1 MTLDQ
6 NLFTLQIKPSPTD
19 PTLVDLADPSGNVFY
34 RKERST
40 GVGYNVSLYDFI
52 TQSVLVTATAPSPT
66 GKVKIIELQNPS
78 VPVEFK
84 ASGTFSVKWAFSWK
98 GHEFE
103 WKREEECYIIRKP
116 DPPVLIAITTRKESN
131 RIQSATVQILDYN
144 LDRFEIED
152 RKGLELVILTA
163 LLTFLDSADVNF
175 PNMMVNDERSP
186 VPGVIPPPPPG
197 GGRRKSMWTALSPF
211 GSNSRQ
217 SVVVTPAPT
226 PPAES
231 TTGLTS
237 SSSAISRSRTKSSPG
252 PLDKPHNASA
262 VLPPTTAAH
271 VHHRPFSASSRSRS
285 NFIPSSSRMESNNK
299 PAPPTQPLTPPPPPP
314 LHSSPPIHP
323 TLTDH
328 HNHHADRHND
338 TSTSI
343 RPRRA
348 TSSGVDLI
356 AQLLAPRHVIHE
368 ITVYEEGGIEDYA
381 KFCWR
386 LLRDEAIAFIT
397 ICSGHSSQVQKV
409 LEVVEATKRLR
420 FEKGP
425 CIELLQFVAYYPLP
439 GGTTLQQRLEDKA
452 RIANMSP
459 KEVKKSQ
466 KKKEKEEEKKKRRL
480 DAAKSKKGKAKDN
493 DNDPANAELDVE
505 PETETVHP
513 HIPPKSVNV
522 RLTKV
527 EVGKLTR
534 INSLAL
540 PEVGQATATTPE
552 EKTKS
557 TKGNMRL
564 KSLQPTVE
572 VINTFMPPLSSSALR
587 PFQILDSS
595 SNKRKYLQD
604 PALLSNAA
612 PVSNARQQ
620 QQRPSPNQNRNS
632 RRSGSGAALPS
643 PSSSSSSH
651 NPPPHHHHPNHYHR
665 KSVTGSGAGSSARGN
680 TNSQV
685 ELSATSILPRTG
697 SVSSTMQRVS
707 AVSRPELG
715 VPHPANASA
724 ATSSSYPTSSSTSP
738 HIIIHAQTSSSA
750 PLSSSSS
757 PALSSPPALRPP
769 PLPPRRSQGMLKP
782 DSKNDLG
789 AAEVTDQRQGI
800 QFEELLV
807 AGPST
812 LTTGSGP
819 GPNQA
824 PPSYSELLM
833 EDEFPVNF

>member
-78 VPVEFK
+78 VPVELK

-175 PNMMVNDERSP
+175 PSMMVNDERSP
-186 VPGVIPPPPPG
+186 VPGVIPPPPG

-231 TTGLTS
+231 TT
-237 SSSAISRSRTKSSPG
+237 
-252 PLDKPHNASA
+252 
-262 VLPPTTAAH
+262 
-271 VHHRPFSASSRSRS
+271 
-285 NFIPSSSRMESNNK
+285 
-299 PAPPTQPLTPPPPPP
+299 
-314 LHSSPPIHP
+314 
-323 TLTDH
+323 
-328 HNHHADRHND
+328 
-338 TSTSI
+338 
-343 RPRRA
+343 A

-397 ICSGHSSQVQKV
+397 IRSGHSSQVQKV

-439 GGTTLQQRLEDKA
+439 GGTTLQQRLEDRA

-540 PEVGQATATTPE
+540 PEVGQATSTTPE

-572 VINTFMPPLSSSALR
+572 DPRFLVQQAEIPTR
-587 PFQILDSS
+587 YTITTRDS
-595 SNKRKYLQD
+595 
-604 PALLSNAA
+604 ALLSNAA
-612 PVSNARQQ
+612 PVSNARQR

-651 NPPPHHHHPNHYHR
+651 NPPHHQHHPNHYHR

-715 VPHPANASA
+715 VSHPANASA

-769 PLPPRRSQGMLKP
+769 PLPPRRSQGMLNP
-782 DSKNDLG
+782 DSKNELG
-789 AAEVTDQRQGI
+789 AAEVTDQRQGM

>member
-1 MTLDQ
+1 
-6 NLFTLQIKPSPTD
+6 
-19 PTLVDLADPSGNVFY
+19 
-34 RKERST
+34 
-40 GVGYNVSLYDFI
+40 
-52 TQSVLVTATAPSPT
+52 
-66 GKVKIIELQNPS
+66 
-78 VPVEFK
+78 
-84 ASGTFSVKWAFSWK
+84 
-98 GHEFE
+98 
-103 WKREEECYIIRKP
+103 
-116 DPPVLIAITTRKESN
+116 
-131 RIQSATVQILDYN
+131 
-144 LDRFEIED
+144 
-152 RKGLELVILTA
+152 
-163 LLTFLDSADVNF
+163 
-175 PNMMVNDERSP
+175 
-186 VPGVIPPPPPG
+186 
-197 GGRRKSMWTALSPF
+197 
-211 GSNSRQ
+211 
-217 SVVVTPAPT
+217 
-226 PPAES
+226 
-231 TTGLTS
+231 
-237 SSSAISRSRTKSSPG
+237 
-252 PLDKPHNASA
+252 
-262 VLPPTTAAH
+262 
-271 VHHRPFSASSRSRS
+271 
-285 NFIPSSSRMESNNK
+285 MESNNK

-505 PETETVHP
+505 PETETVNKGRSWETHP
-513 HIPPKSVNV
+513 D
-522 RLTKV
+522 
-527 EVGKLTR
+527 KLTCT
-534 INSLAL
+534 S
-540 PEVGQATATTPE
+540 G
-552 EKTKS
+552 
-557 TKGNMRL
+557 GNMRL

-572 VINTFMPPLSSSALR
+572 DPRFLVQQAEIPTR
-587 PFQILDSS
+587 YTITT
-595 SNKRKYLQD
+595 RD